1 MLENRVNKKDGT
13 TLEYLR
19 TIEENGIEMEVYNS
33 LIQKDKGNVQ
43 DYFEIALPATL
54 DGAVELLGEEKA
66 LQLLQARLLT
76 DEQNRIRVQV
86 LVSEKEKAE
95 KIAKRREELKRNIE
109 LLKDLDA
116 DSLEEFKSALGL

>member
-1 MLENRVNKKDGT
+1 MLETRRNKKDGT
-13 TLEYLR
+13 TLEMVR
-19 TIEENGIEMEVYNS
+19 TEQQNGIEMEVYNS
-33 LIQKDKGNVQ
+33 LVQKDGGKVQ
-43 DYFEIALPATL
+43 DYFEIAVPATL
-54 DGAVELLGEEKA
+54 SGAVELLGEEKA

-95 KIAKRREELKRNIE
+95 KIAKKREELKRNIAM
-109 LLKDLDA
+109 LKDLDA